1 MPSYPALCPPCG
13 GRAASLGAQNSP
25 SGREDICRS
34 RTARGA
40 GIDGRFP
47 TFLRTCAGIV
57 ACSAG
62 ICNDQAIQDI
72 EPLCMLSWRFV
83 ALAGRQTQQ
92 ELWAGLGAHPYK
104 GFSAPCPIKHAHRA
118 HQLLPAVPC
127 LSLLART
134 GLPSPA
140 ASSFECLEHKTA
152 SLGVRGG
159 LQRLPVSCFE
169 PSIYWRPYG
178 EGINALISA
187 ISTCTGSPACR

>member
-1 MPSYPALCPPCG
+1 MEGLRR
-13 GRAASLGAQNSP
+13 GRS
-25 SGREDICRS
+25 
-34 RTARGA
+34 
-40 GIDGRFP
+40 
-47 TFLRTCAGIV
+47 
-57 ACSAG
+57 
-62 ICNDQAIQDI
+62 
-72 EPLCMLSWRFV
+72 
-83 ALAGRQTQQ
+83 QQ

-118 HQLLPAVPC
+118 PQLLPAVPC
-127 LSLLART
+127 LALLART
-134 GLPSPA
+134 DLPSPA

>member
-62 ICNDQAIQDI
+62 TCNDQATQDI

-83 ALAGRQTQQ
+83 ALAQCSQWSWRRSWSCILRSAARSSLPLWGLYDRGSIVQAA
-92 ELWAGLGAHPYK
+92 ELD
-104 GFSAPCPIKHAHRA
+104 
-118 HQLLPAVPC
+118 HQLRRYSA
-127 LSLLART
+127 T
-134 GLPSPA
+134 GLRKPICSIGPRW
-140 ASSFECLEHKTA
+140 FQ
-152 SLGVRGG
+152 V
-159 LQRLPVSCFE
+159 LQQQHDL
-169 PSIYWRPYG
+169 
-178 EGINALISA
+178 L
-187 ISTCTGSPACR
+187 